1 MASIVAGVATSR
13 VPAIGAAVDHGKTQE
28 PYWKP
33 LFDGVEPVR
42 R

>member
-13 VPAIGAAVDHGKTQE
+13 VPAIGAPVDHGKTQE
-28 PYWKP
+28 PYWKL